1 MRDKNNNNISGN
13 VFNGTTN
20 IIAGNSNNIGINEEE
35 KTAKYTAEP
44 VWRSPITMALLTW
57 LGIIISLIEVFPIYK
72 IFNSIITILKEKNTQ
87 NNISYIKYSMIFI
100 ILIFILIV
108 ILWLRSI
115 TKRET
120 RHPLFFNYAINGFG
134 RKISIEKIHINN
146 CPKCGGKMKYYNK
159 PVEWNEYYYN
169 CKIKRE
175 ITKRVPVLE
184 CKRNSE
190 HCYEV
195 DPAEDKLK

>member
-159 PVEWNEYYYN
+159 PVEWNEYCYN
-169 CKIKRE
+169 GKIKRE

>member
-1 MRDKNNNNISGN
+1 MRDKNNNNVSGN

-72 IFNSIITILKEKNTQ
+72 IFNSIITLLKEKNIQ

-120 RHPLFFNYAINGFG
+120 RHPLFFNYAISGFG

-169 CKIKRE
+169 GKIKRE

>member
-1 MRDKNNNNISGN
+1 MRDKNNNNVSGN

-44 VWRSPITMALLTW
+44 VWRSPIIMALLTW

-72 IFNSIITILKEKNTQ
+72 IFNSIITLLKEKNIQ

-120 RHPLFFNYAINGFG
+120 RHPLFFNYAISGFG

-146 CPKCGGKMKYYNK
+146 CSKCGGKMKYYNK

-169 CKIKRE
+169 GKIKRE

>member
-44 VWRSPITMALLTW
+44 VWRSSITMALLTW

-169 CKIKRE
+169 GKIKRE